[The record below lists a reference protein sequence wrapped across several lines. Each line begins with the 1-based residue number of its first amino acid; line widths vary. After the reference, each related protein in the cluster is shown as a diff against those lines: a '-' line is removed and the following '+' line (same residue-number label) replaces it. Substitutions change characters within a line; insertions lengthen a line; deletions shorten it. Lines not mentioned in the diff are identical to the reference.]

1 MGAGMS
7 LSVTI
12 GFHNPSIQKH
22 PYEILRKNRKR
33 SSIEAFLSEEKFRRV
48 PQNFIPISKR
58 ERYEESYSYRFDYS
72 LDIAFPSR
80 NIPWFFGFIPYR
92 RKSGTLTKLKSMD
105 GEVTITRVRATI
117 IDKKMDF
124 SFFFFTIEF
133 RNLSHWCHCNFGKW

>member
-1 MGAGMS
+1 MGAGIS

-22 PYEILRKNRKR
+22 PYEILRKNRRR
-33 SSIEAFLSEEKFRRV
+33 SSIEEKFRRV
-48 PQNFIPISKR
+48 PENFIPILKR

-117 IDKKMDF
+117 INKKMDF
-124 SFFFFTIEF
+124 SFFFFLF
-133 RNLSHWCHCNFGKW
+133 YY